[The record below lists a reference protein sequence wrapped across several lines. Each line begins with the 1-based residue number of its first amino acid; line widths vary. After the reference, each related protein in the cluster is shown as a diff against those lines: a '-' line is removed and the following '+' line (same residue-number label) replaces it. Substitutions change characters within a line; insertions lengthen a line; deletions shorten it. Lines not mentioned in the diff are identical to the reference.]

1 MLLIQLWLNILIKVC
16 QTCFESQFMKGFV
29 MSGLRTCVVVLCG
42 AMANVAVASP
52 KIEARGEL
60 GKLIGGGVGGFV
72 GDKIGGAIGV
82 PGGPW
87 GTVFGAGI
95 GGGIGAYFGAEIGDR
110 IEDFIRGVDREPQTR
125 EPQAPREPIRDFYD
139 YGYSFGHAW

>member
-1 MLLIQLWLNILIKVC
+1 MN
-16 QTCFESQFMKGFV
+16 
-29 MSGLRTCVVVLCG
+29 GLRTFSCVVVLRG
-42 AMANVAVASP
+42 AMANVAIVSP

-60 GKLIGGGVGGFV
+60 GRFVGGIFGGAMGGVM
-72 GDKIGGAIGV
+72 GGAIGV

-87 GTVFGAGI
+87 STVFGAGI
-95 GGGIGAYFGAEIGDR
+95 GGGIGAYSGAEIGDR
-110 IEDFIRGVDREPQTR
+110 VEDFIRGVDREPQTREPQTR

>member
-1 MLLIQLWLNILIKVC
+1 
-16 QTCFESQFMKGFV
+16 
-29 MSGLRTCVVVLCG
+29 MSGLKTFSCVVVLCG

-60 GKLIGGGVGGFV
+60 GKFIGGGVGGFV
-72 GDKIGGAIGV
+72 GDKMGGFVGSAIGGYIGSEV
-82 PGGPW
+82 
-87 GTVFGAGI
+87 
-95 GGGIGAYFGAEIGDR
+95 GDR
-110 IEDFIRGVDREPQTR
+110 VEDYIRGVDREPQTR

>member
-1 MLLIQLWLNILIKVC
+1 
-16 QTCFESQFMKGFV
+16 MKGFV

-42 AMANVAVASP
+42 AMANVAIAGP

-82 PGGPW
+82 PGGP
-87 GTVFGAGI
+87 VGI
-95 GGGIGAYFGAEIGDR
+95 GLGRFLGSTAGGYIGSEVGDR
-110 IEDFIRGVDREPQTR
+110 VEDYIRGVDREPQTK
-125 EPQAPREPIRDFYD
+125 EPQTPREPIRDFYD